1 MCWLFCCLPL
11 TAAFSFF
18 FFFFSPS
25 SIFFFLSYNF
35 LFSPFFEGCQT
46 LPSRPRGIFHR
57 CQHQAWSDGLVSFA
71 FSSLI

>member
-18 FFFFSPS
+18 FFFFFTF
-25 SIFFFLSYNF
+25 IHFFFLSYNF

-46 LPSRPRGIFHR
+46 LPSRPRGIFTAVSIR
-57 CQHQAWSDGLVSFA
+57 RGLMAWSALPSP
-71 FSSLI
+71 L